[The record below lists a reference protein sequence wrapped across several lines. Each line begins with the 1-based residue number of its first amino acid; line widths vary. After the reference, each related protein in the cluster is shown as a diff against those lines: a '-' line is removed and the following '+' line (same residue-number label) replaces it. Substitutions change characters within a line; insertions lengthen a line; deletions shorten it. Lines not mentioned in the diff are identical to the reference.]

1 MRPSP
6 SSQPFHKVPAVLSVI
21 ERIPVYYIYHGCG
34 SGSVSKVGL
43 DPDLSSVADRYKFY
57 VFMNCNSLVDPNTL
71 HMDPDPRIRIQ
82 FGSGSTTLVYNRCGF

>member
-43 DPDLSSVADRYKFY
+43 DPDLSSVADRYKFLC
-57 VFMNCNSLVDPNTL
+57 VFEL
-71 HMDPDPRIRIQ
+71 
-82 FGSGSTTLVYNRCGF
+82 